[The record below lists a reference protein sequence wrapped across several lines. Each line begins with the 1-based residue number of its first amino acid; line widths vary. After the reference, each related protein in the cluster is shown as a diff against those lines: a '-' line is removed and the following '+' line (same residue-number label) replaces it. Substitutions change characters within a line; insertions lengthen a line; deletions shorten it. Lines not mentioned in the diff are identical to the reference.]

1 MPVVPSA
8 DFKRALRQLSDKEKE
23 TLLLRA
29 VRRDAELYDA
39 LCFELL
45 EDVTLASVQHEA
57 EDRIHELFNVSVS
70 GYLLHKSL
78 PKVLSKAQK
87 EVARARRVT
96 KSRTLEVDLDM
107 YILRLIFGNYTGSL
121 DSSHHLFY
129 KATARLAVR
138 TAGLVL
144 KNLHEDMWLEYK
156 EELDDFFKQ
165 LHSYDNRWQLGFE
178 LPKKFEILE

>member
-8 DFKRALRQLSDKEKE
+8 DFKRALRQLPEKDKE

-29 VRRDAELYDA
+29 ARRDAEFYDA

-45 EDVTLASVQHEA
+45 ADVTLASVQAEA

-78 PKVLSKAQK
+78 PRVLGKAQN
-87 EVARARRVT
+87 
-96 KSRTLEVDLDM
+96 M
-107 YILRLIFGNYTGSL
+107 YTLRLIFNSYTGSL
-121 DSSHHLFY
+121 DSSHALFY

-138 TAGLVL
+138 TASLVL
-144 KNLHEDMWLEYK
+144 KNLHEDLWLEYQA
-156 EELDDFFKQ
+156 ELDAFFRQ
-165 LHSYDNRWQLGFE
+165 LRAYDNRWQLSFE
-178 LPKKFEILE
+178 LPQELVLPA